1 MIGKVYLSQV
11 DFYDVRIKAM
21 GRKARPVLIVGGP
34 YENDYIVL
42 PISTISRRENLN
54 PHYDLPISPQERMTL
69 NLTRECFIRTHK
81 QMTVHRAALI
91 KELGDMKQFIPEL
104 YLKTLAKWKNFRSKS
119 LIALFELRSS
129 QC

>member
-104 YLKTLAKWKNFRSKS
+104 YLKTIAKMEEFQKQIVDRAF
-119 LIALFELRSS
+119 
-129 QC
+129 

>member
-21 GRKARPVLIVGGP
+21 GRKARPVLIIGGP

-42 PISTISRRENLN
+42 PISTISRRETLN
-54 PHYDLPISPQERMTL
+54 PHYDLLISPQERMAL

-81 QMTVHRAALI
+81 QMTIHRAALI
-91 KELGDMKQFIPEL
+91 KELGDMKQLIPEL
-104 YLKTLAKWKNFRSKS
+104 YLKTIAKMEEFQKQIVDRAF
-119 LIALFELRSS
+119 
-129 QC
+129 

>member
-91 KELGDMKQFIPEL
+91 KELGDMKQLIPEL
-104 YLKTLAKWKNFRSKS
+104 YLKTIAKMEEFQKQIVDRAF
-119 LIALFELRSS
+119 
-129 QC
+129 